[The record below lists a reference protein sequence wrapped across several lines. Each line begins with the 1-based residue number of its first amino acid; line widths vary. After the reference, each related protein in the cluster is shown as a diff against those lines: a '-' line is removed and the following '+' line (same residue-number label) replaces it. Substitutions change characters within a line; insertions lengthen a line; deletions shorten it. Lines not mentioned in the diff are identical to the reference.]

1 MKNLLEVIQR
11 QTEQKAINEEL
22 LKDKEK
28 NFQKLVE
35 NNINLV
41 HYLIHRKFYYIE
53 ENEDVFQEGILGLI
67 LGIHKFDPD
76 RGISLS
82 TYVSYWIMKKIREY
96 IKKDTEYS
104 NIEEVEEVS
113 YVDEKA
119 VMQLESVERKLIVHK
134 ALCILTEK
142 EKKIIIHRYGLFGNT
157 PLTLRELSAKIKLSK
172 SQISILEK
180 KALEK
185 MKKYLENEKNI

>member
-67 LGIHKFDPD
+67 LRIHKFDPD

-104 NIEEVEEVS
+104 NIEEVS

>member
-53 ENEDVFQEGILGLI
+53 ENEDVLQEGILGLI

-76 RGISLS
+76 RGVSLS

-104 NIEEVEEVS
+104 NIEEVS

>member
-104 NIEEVEEVS
+104 NIEEVS

-142 EKKIIIHRYGLFGNT
+142 VKKIIIHPYGLFRNT
-157 PLTLRELSAKIKLSK
+157 PLSFRELSAKIKLSK

>member
-1 MKNLLEVIQR
+1 MIQR

-53 ENEDVFQEGILGLI
+53 ENEDVLQEGILGLI

-76 RGISLS
+76 RGVSLS

-104 NIEEVEEVS
+104 NIEEVS